1 MRRLPRTVQVNGER
15 WRVLLKPLARRGL
28 DGLCRPDVRE
38 IHIDESLTAEERDE
52 TFLHE
57 LMHACVR
64 EPVSLRVEE
73 RLVNRMAP
81 RLLAAL
87 ESAGWLR

>member
-1 MRRLPRTVQVNGER
+1 MKQVPKSVQVNGKR
-15 WRVLLKPLARRGL
+15 WRVILKPLNHRGL

-38 IHIDESLTAEERDE
+38 IHIDSALVGDERAE

-64 EPVSLRVEE
+64 EPVALRTEE
-73 RLVNRMAP
+73 RLINRMAP

-87 ESAGWLR
+87 QSIGWVK